1 MRTRYARKLICAFT
15 RRISG
20 HSVAALAAFG
30 GLDADIP
37 QEGDADLFKSASLG
51 FEPTVRGLEIK
62 QLRCRTHK

>member
-1 MRTRYARKLICAFT
+1 MRTRYAGTLICAFT

-37 QEGDADLFKSASLG
+37 LEGDADLF
-51 FEPTVRGLEIK
+51 
-62 QLRCRTHK
+62 